1 MKVLVIGGSGYIG
14 GHTVEEL
21 VGRGHEVSVFARGH
35 TRPRLL
41 EDVRFIKG
49 DRHNPDDLSE
59 LRSHGFEAVIDIN
72 AYTREETQAAI
83 STFDGRVSRFVHL
96 STASVYQITGN
107 MPLVESD
114 PLVTDPGATYAYN
127 KAECERALRWAYTK
141 NGFPFVSVRPG
152 VVFGPRDNK
161 SRENYYLKR
170 IISGDPVIVADSGA
184 LPIFAVYVKDLAV
197 SLANALTA
205 TGAEGNAYHLMQ
217 SEIVAIHAHIANIAR
232 LAGADAEV
240 TEVPSRLLERVG
252 FNLRQ
257 IPYHAN
263 GRLILCDTSAARA
276 DLAFSPTPYPRALK
290 DTITYFLEHDPENH
304 PSIEDRFPPVLPR
317 SRERALTER
326 FRAGI
331 RALEDN
337 LTDDWLD
344 EAITGLSE
352 R

>member
-1 MKVLVIGGSGYIG
+1 M
-14 GHTVEEL
+14 EEL
-21 VGRGHEVSVFARGH
+21 VGRGHEVSVFARGQ
-35 TRPRLL
+35 TRSRFS
-41 EDVRFIKG
+41 EDVRLIKG
-49 DRHNPDDLSE
+49 DRHNPDDLSK

-83 STFDGRVSRFVHL
+83 NTFDGRLSRFVHL
-96 STASVYQITGN
+96 STASVYQITDR

-114 PLVTDPGATYAYN
+114 PLVTDPGSTYSYN

-141 NGFPFVSVRPG
+141 NGFPFVTVRPG

-170 IISGDPVIVADSGA
+170 MIAGDPVIVADSGS

-205 TGAEGNAYHLMQ
+205 TGAEGNAYHIMQ
-217 SEIVAIHAHIANIAR
+217 SELVPINAHIANIAR
-232 LAGADAEV
+232 LAGTDVAV
-240 TEVPSRLLERVG
+240 TEIPSRLLERVG
-252 FNLRQ
+252 FNVHQ
-257 IPYHAN
+257 IPYYIG
-263 GRLILCDTSAARA
+263 GRLVICDTRAARD
-276 DLAFSPTPYPRALK
+276 DLAFSPTPYLRALK

-304 PSIEDRFPPVLPR
+304 PTIEDRFPPVLPR
-317 SRERALTER
+317 SRERALTEKY
-326 FRAGI
+326 RAAI

-344 EAITGLSE
+344 EAITGLSQQ
-352 R
+352 